1 MNFKDLNLDSL
12 ELEDS
17 VSSSKEIII
26 EGGSY
31 FYTPTMYVPF
41 GIENY
46 KTSYSMNL
54 QFRNIKNDSNLQ
66 DFLEFIQNLEINLK
80 KKLKLNDDS
89 QFISQLKYNSK
100 YDPMLMTKFIYKF
113 NKFECD
119 VRNKEEYLNI
129 LNLDKNFNCKCLL
142 YLDKIWLFKGKYS
155 YKLKVKEINIE

>member
-17 VSSSKEIII
+17 VSSSKEILL
-26 EGGSY
+26 EGGSF

-46 KTSYSMNL
+46 KNNYSMNL
-54 QFRNIKNDSNLQ
+54 QFRNIKNDTNLQ
-66 DFLEFIQNLEINLK
+66 EFLEFIQKFEINLK
-80 KKLKLNDDS
+80 KKLKLEDDS

-119 VRNKEEYLNI
+119 VKNKDEFLNI
-129 LNLDKNFNCKCLL
+129 FDIGKNFNCKCLL
-142 YLDKIWLFKGKYS
+142 FLDKVWLFKGKYS
-155 YKLKVKEINIE
+155 FKLKVKEIIIE